1 MAPAQSRRQSRKR
14 RKPRGATQDAPPGTS
29 QHEAPRASAGEITP
43 ERIQAEIARQRAA
56 REARKRSNTPRG
68 IRQEAGTQG
77 ALATTVTG
85 KTYGDPPPN
94 PFGGVP
100 VAEIAILAGGVGAII
115 GLVSSAAPALIVG
128 IVVCALGVLE
138 FSVREHFSGYRSHT
152 VMLAG
157 IPAVAVGIVLIALDS
172 ASLTREILV
181 PVVLVVFGVLF
192 ALLHRRFRSARH
204 ARVARPPQS

>member
-1 MAPAQSRRQSRKR
+1 MAPAESKRQSRKR
-14 RKPRGATQDAPPGTS
+14 RRPRGAARAG
-29 QHEAPRASAGEITP
+29 EPRTATPDEITP

-56 REARKRSNTPRG
+56 RQAEKEARAQERRAGRG
-68 IRQEAGTQG
+68 ASAQG
-77 ALATTVTG
+77 ALATTLTG

-94 PFGGVP
+94 LFGGVP

-115 GLVSSAAPALIVG
+115 GLVASAAPALIVG
-128 IVVCALGVLE
+128 VVVCALGVLE

-157 IPAVAVGIVLIALDS
+157 IPSFAVGIVLIVLDS

-181 PVVLVVFGVLF
+181 PVVLAVFGVLF
-192 ALLHRRFRSARH
+192 ALLRRRFRSARQ
-204 ARVARPPQS
+204 ARVARPPGP

>member
-14 RKPRGATQDAPPGTS
+14 RKPRGATQ
-29 QHEAPRASAGEITP
+29 EAPRTSGDEAPGSSADEITP

-56 REARKRSNTPRG
+56 REARKRSDSPRG
-68 IRQEAGTQG
+68 IRQGAGTQG
-77 ALATTVTG
+77 ALATTLTG

-115 GLVSSAAPALIVG
+115 GLISGAAPALIVG

-181 PVVLVVFGVLF
+181 PVVLVVFWLLF
-192 ALLHRRFRSARH
+192 ALLRRRFRSARQ
-204 ARVARPPQS
+204 ARVARPPRS

>member
-14 RKPRGATQDAPPGTS
+14 RRPRGAAIPGEPGTGI
-29 QHEAPRASAGEITP
+29 ADKITP

-56 REARKRSNTPRG
+56 RQADKEARAQERRAGRG
-68 IRQEAGTQG
+68 AKGQG
-77 ALATTVTG
+77 SLATTLTG
-85 KTYGDPPPN
+85 KTYGERPAN

-100 VAEIAILAGGVGAII
+100 VAEIAILAGGAGAVI

-128 IVVCALGVLE
+128 VVVCTLGVLE

-157 IPAVAVGIVLIALDS
+157 VPAVGAGVVLIALDS
-172 ASLTREILV
+172 ASLTRELLL
-181 PVVLVVFGVLF
+181 PVVLVVFAALF
-192 ALLHRRFRSARH
+192 ALLRRRFRSARQ
-204 ARVARPPQS
+204 ARVARPPGP

>member
-14 RKPRGATQDAPPGTS
+14 RKPRGASQDEPA
-29 QHEAPRASAGEITP
+29 RANADAITP

-56 REARKRSNTPRG
+56 REARKRSSALGGTRQDAG
-68 IRQEAGTQG
+68 IQG
-77 ALATTVTG
+77 ALATTLTG

-115 GLVSSAAPALIVG
+115 GLVSGAAPALIVG
-128 IVVCALGVLE
+128 IVVCALGVIE

-152 VMLAG
+152 VMLAAV
-157 IPAVAVGIVLIALDS
+157 PAVGVGIALIGLDS

-181 PVVLVVFGVLF
+181 PVVVVVFGVLF
-192 ALLHRRFRSARH
+192 AFLRRRFRSARQ
-204 ARVARPPQS
+204 ARVARPPGP